1 MDLKWDQALPIALL
15 QIWVAPISR
24 LKLSPFEVVYGRPC
38 QILVLEVSPS
48 QIWSISQ
55 KLSNRCIF

>member
-24 LKLSPFEVVYGRPC
+24 LKLSPFEVVYRRLF
-38 QILVLEVSPS
+38 QVSVLGTPPLGLEHE
-48 QIWSISQ
+48 
-55 KLSNRCIF
+55 